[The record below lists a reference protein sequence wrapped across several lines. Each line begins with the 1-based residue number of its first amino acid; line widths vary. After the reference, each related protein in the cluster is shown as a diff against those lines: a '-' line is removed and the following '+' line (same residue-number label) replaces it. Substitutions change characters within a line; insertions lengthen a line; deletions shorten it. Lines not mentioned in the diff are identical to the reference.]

1 MSNFS
6 IDSLDKL
13 DKMNYLKFMSKVEKR
28 GSVRT
33 DMSPCWTHTMSK
45 SSSGYGQITFQGVHW
60 DLHRYSYYIHNG
72 CPSLIS
78 KDHVRHK
85 CSGNFDCCN
94 PDHLMIGT
102 AKENSNDYW
111 SSTTAKQKKSEKI
124 STVNLEP
131 CHNCIDSHKACTGGT
146 ICDRCVELNLECI
159 HKEYKLPSGA
169 FKSGESKG
177 ENNLNAK
184 LNWEKVRAIR
194 KKIAE
199 GLPYGGLKKLAKE
212 YDIEYVTIQKIKSGA
227 LWVE

>member
-1 MSNFS
+1 MDLLIYN
-6 IDSLDKL
+6 SLGIVQK
-13 DKMNYLKFMSKVEKR
+13 KNYAKFMSLIEIR
-28 GSVRT
+28 GRVNT
-33 DMSPCWTHTMSK
+33 NMSPCWTHSMSK
-45 SSSGYGQITFQGVHW
+45 SSSGYGQIMFQGIAYNHHV
-60 DLHRYSYYIHNG
+60 YSYLIHNG
-72 CPSLIS
+72 FPEIQKGYDVCHSCDN
-78 KDHVRHK
+78 KE
-85 CSGNFDCCN
+85 CCN
-94 PDHLMIGT
+94 PQHLSLKSH
-102 AKENSNDYW
+102 KENTIEAVERIRVVKPN
-111 SSTTAKQKKSEKI
+111 KI